1 VKDHLASFT
10 PAWAGGCNA
19 AFAASHKNIR
29 LLKNGRECGVAI
41 VYETYQRE
49 APAPLRLLNGT
60 DQKRVVA
67 WRDGAAVNAMQFMAH
82 VRAVAALLPAAAAV
96 NLCEDRYAFLVAFCA
111 VVLRGQTNL
120 LPSSRA
126 PTAVDEVMSAYPG
139 CYALG
144 DVDLD
149 RAPPGYLR
157 LPSLD
162 AHPSPRTDADA
173 DDAWPVMIPA
183 DQIVA
188 IGYTSGST
196 GVPSANAKTWQSFH
210 ASNAGN
216 LAMLHAVVGE
226 RFGVVATVPPQHMYG
241 MEMSVVLPLLG
252 GVGVHAGRP
261 FFPADVAAALASV
274 PVPRVLVTT
283 PVHLRALVDSGI
295 TLPPIAAMVSATA
308 PMPLDLAR
316 AAEQRFS
323 APLQEV
329 FGSTETCVF
338 ASRRPTVDED
348 WLLYDGVTL
357 HPQPDGTTVDA
368 PQLSAAIALADIV
381 SLSDGGRRF
390 RLRGRHAD
398 MLEIAGKRASLAD
411 LSRRL
416 LAIPGVLDGV
426 VVQLTDGDTLGV
438 HRIAALAV
446 APGLDEHGILDAL
459 RQAIDPVFL
468 PRPLRIVDALPRN
481 ETGKLPRKALLEL
494 LQHRDC

>member
-1 VKDHLASFT
+1 M
-10 PAWAGGCNA
+10 
-19 AFAASHKNIR
+19 
-29 LLKNGRECGVAI
+29 AI
-41 VYETYQRE
+41 VYDTYQRE
-49 APAPLRLLNGT
+49 APARLPLLHPM
-60 DQKRVVA
+60 DADRVVV
-67 WRDGAAVNAMQFMAH
+67 WRDGKSVDARQFLAH
-82 VRAVAALLPAAAAV
+82 VRAVAAQLPAAAAV

-111 VVLRGQTNL
+111 VVMRGQTNL

-126 PTAVDEVMSAYPG
+126 PQAVDEVMSAYPG

-144 DVDLD
+144 EVALAL
-149 RAPPGYLR
+149 APPRYQQ
-157 LPSLD
+157 LPPLD
-162 AHPSPRTDADA
+162 ALALDMTDAEE
-173 DDAWPVMIPA
+173 AWPLIPE

-196 GVPSANAKTWQSFH
+196 GTPSANKKTWGSFH

-216 LAMLHAVVGE
+216 LAMLHAVVAE
-226 RFGVVATVPPQHMYG
+226 RFDVVATVPPQHMYG
-241 MEMSVVLPLLG
+241 MELSVVMPLLG
-252 GVGVHAGRP
+252 NVGVHAGRP

-274 PVPRVLVTT
+274 PAPRVLVTT

-308 PMPLDLAR
+308 PMPVALAS
-316 AAEQRFS
+316 AAEQRFG

-348 WLLYDGVTL
+348 WQLYDGVIL

-368 PQLSAAIALADIV
+368 PQLSAPIGLADIV

-411 LSRRL
+411 LTRRL

-426 VVQLTDGDTLGV
+426 VVQLDDGDTLGV

-446 APGLDEHGILDAL
+446 APSLDEHIILDAL
-459 RQAIDPVFL
+459 RTAIDPVFL
-468 PRPLRIVDALPRN
+468 PRPLRLVAALPRN
-481 ETGKLPRKALLEL
+481 ETGKLPRSALLEL
-494 LQHRDC
+494 LQHRD